1 MMLQRH
7 KSPQT
12 KATTVIAI
20 KVLVNDGMNPEGIE
34 IFQKAGIS
42 VDDRRRKPDEL
53 GRAIGGFDALT
64 VRSSTKVTK
73 QVIEAGASGNLKIIG
88 RQGVGFDN
96 IDVEAASQKGII
108 VKTAPYGNTNAVA
121 ELVIGLMLNVSRR
134 ISKADHTLKNG
145 KWSRRNMEGYELS
158 GKTVGLLGCGR
169 IAQRLSRLL
178 SGFGA
183 QVIGYDIALDK
194 VREAFPD
201 SRIKY
206 VSKEEVLRA
215 DYISLHT
222 GGNATVVGEKEI
234 ALMKPNAII
243 INTSRGQN
251 IDESALYQALKIGKI
266 AGAGLD
272 VYAEEPESESTDFV
286 NKLRG
291 LDNVVL
297 TPHLG
302 ASTKEAQMKTSI
314 EIARIV
320 VDYLLKGD
328 FSNSVNVGET
338 VEMEEKQVYPLF
350 IHHLDV
356 PGAFAQIDGK
366 LGEYKINIRENRS
379 REIGT
384 GHVLTVYLVHQLPSK
399 EALAELK
406 KLDIVLRV
414 AA

>member
-1 MMLQRH
+1 
-7 KSPQT
+7 
-12 KATTVIAI
+12 
-20 KVLVNDGMNPEGIE
+20 
-34 IFQKAGIS
+34 
-42 VDDRRRKPDEL
+42 
-53 GRAIGGFDALT
+53 
-64 VRSSTKVTK
+64 
-73 QVIEAGASGNLKIIG
+73 
-88 RQGVGFDN
+88 
-96 IDVEAASQKGII
+96 
-108 VKTAPYGNTNAVA
+108 
-121 ELVIGLMLNVSRR
+121 
-134 ISKADHTLKNG
+134 
-145 KWSRRNMEGYELS
+145 MEGYELS

-251 IDESALYQALKIGKI
+251 IDENALYQALKNGKI

-272 VYAEEPESESTDFV
+272 VYAEEPESEDTDFV

-399 EALAELK
+399 EVLAELK

>member
-1 MMLQRH
+1 MVVR
-7 KSPQT
+7 
-12 KATTVIAI
+12 
-20 KVLVNDGMNPEGIE
+20 VLLNDGMNPEGIE
-34 IFQKAGIS
+34 TFQKAGIS
-42 VDDRRRKPDEL
+42 VDDNKRKADEL
-53 GRAIGGFDALT
+53 LRDIGGFDALV

-73 QVIEAGASGNLKIIG
+73 EVLDAGASGNLKIIG

-96 IDVEAASQKGII
+96 IDVEAASQNGIL

-121 ELVIGLMLNVSRR
+121 ELVVGLMLNVSRK
-134 ISKADHTLKNG
+134 IAKADHMLKNG
-145 KWSRRNMEGYELS
+145 KWSRRNLEGYELS

-183 QVIGYDIALDK
+183 QVIGYDIALDR

-206 VSKEEVLRA
+206 LSKEEVLRA

-234 ALMKPNAII
+234 ALMKPSAVV
-243 INTSRGQN
+243 INTSRGRN
-251 IDESALYQALKIGKI
+251 IDEKALYQALKEGRI

-272 VYAEEPESESTDFV
+272 VYAEEPESENGDFA
-286 NKLRG
+286 NKLRE

-302 ASTKEAQMKTSI
+302 ASTKEAQVKTSM

-320 VDYLLKGD
+320 VDYLLRGD

-338 VEMEEKQVYPLF
+338 VEMEEKQVRPLF

-399 EALAELK
+399 EVLAELK
-406 KLDIVLRV
+406 KLDLVLRV

>member
-1 MMLQRH
+1 M
-7 KSPQT
+7 
-12 KATTVIAI
+12 VAI
-20 KVLVNDGMNPEGIE
+20 KVLINDGMNPEGIE
-34 IFQKAGIS
+34 IFKKAGIS
-42 VDDRRRKPDEL
+42 VDERRRKPDEL
-53 GRAIGGFDALT
+53 LKDIKGFDALT

-73 QVIEAGASGNLKIIG
+73 QVIEAGAMGNLKIIG

-96 IDVEAASQKGII
+96 IDVEAASQNGVI
-108 VKTAPYGNTNAVA
+108 VKSAPYGNTNAVA
-121 ELVIGLMLNVSRR
+121 ELVVGLMLNVARK
-134 ISKADHTLKNG
+134 ISKADDTLKKG
-145 KWSRRNMEGYELS
+145 RWSRRNLEGFELS

-183 QVIGYDIALDK
+183 QVIGYDIALDR
-194 VREAFPD
+194 VREAFPE
-201 SRIKY
+201 SRIRY
-206 VSKEEVLRA
+206 VSKEEVLGA
-215 DYISLHT
+215 DFISLHT
-222 GGNATVVGEKEI
+222 GGNQTVVGEKEI
-234 ALMKPNAII
+234 ALMKPHAIV
-243 INTSRGQN
+243 INTSRGRN
-251 IDESALYQALKIGKI
+251 IDEDALYRALKDGKI

-272 VYAEEPESESTDFV
+272 VYAEEPEAENSDFV
-286 NKLRG
+286 NKLRE

-302 ASTKEAQMKTSI
+302 ASTKEAQVKTSI
-314 EIARIV
+314 ETARIIV
-320 VDYLLKGD
+320 EYLLKGD

-384 GHVLTVYLVHQLPSK
+384 GHVLTVYFVHQLPSK
-399 EALAELK
+399 EVLAELK

-414 AA
+414 AV

>member
-1 MMLQRH
+1 VVVR
-7 KSPQT
+7 
-12 KATTVIAI
+12 
-20 KVLVNDGMNPEGIE
+20 VLLNDGMNPEGIE
-34 IFQKAGIS
+34 TFQKAGIS
-42 VDDRRRKPDEL
+42 VDDNKRKADEL
-53 GRAIGGFDALT
+53 LRDIGGFDALV

-73 QVIEAGASGNLKIIG
+73 EVLDAGASGNLKIIG

-96 IDVEAASQKGII
+96 IDVEAASQNGIL

-121 ELVIGLMLNVSRR
+121 ELVVGLMLNVSRK
-134 ISKADHTLKNG
+134 IAKADHMLKNG
-145 KWSRRNMEGYELS
+145 KWSRRNLEGYELS

-183 QVIGYDIALDK
+183 QVIGYDIALDR

-206 VSKEEVLRA
+206 LSKEEVLRA

-234 ALMKPNAII
+234 ALMKPSAVV
-243 INTSRGQN
+243 INTSRGRN
-251 IDESALYQALKIGKI
+251 IDEKALYQALKEGRI

-272 VYAEEPESESTDFV
+272 VYAEEPESENGDFA
-286 NKLRG
+286 NKLRE

-302 ASTKEAQMKTSI
+302 ASTKEAQVKTSM

-320 VDYLLKGD
+320 VDYLLRGD

-338 VEMEEKQVYPLF
+338 VEMEEKQVRPLF

-399 EALAELK
+399 EVLAELK
-406 KLDIVLRV
+406 KLDLVLRV

>member
-1 MMLQRH
+1 
-7 KSPQT
+7 
-12 KATTVIAI
+12 VVAI
-20 KVLVNDGMNPEGIE
+20 KVLINDGMNPEGIE
-34 IFQKAGIS
+34 IFRKAGIS

-53 GRAIGGFDALT
+53 LKDIKDFDALT

-73 QVIEAGASGNLKIIG
+73 QVIEAGAMGNLKIIG

-96 IDVEAASQKGII
+96 IDVEAASQNGVI
-108 VKTAPYGNTNAVA
+108 VKSAPYGNTNAVA
-121 ELVIGLMLNVSRR
+121 ELVVGLMLNVARK
-134 ISKADHTLKNG
+134 IAKADDTLKKG
-145 KWSRRNMEGYELS
+145 RWSRRNLEGFELS
-158 GKTVGLLGCGR
+158 GKTVGLFGCGR

-183 QVIGYDIALDK
+183 QVIGYDIALDR
-194 VREAFPD
+194 VREAFPE
-201 SRIKY
+201 SRIRY
-206 VSKEEVLRA
+206 VSKEEVLGA
-215 DYISLHT
+215 DFISLHT
-222 GGNATVVGEKEI
+222 GGNQTVVGAKDI
-234 ALMKPNAII
+234 GLMKPNAIV
-243 INTSRGQN
+243 INTSRGLN
-251 IDESALYQALKIGKI
+251 IDENALYEALKGGRI

-272 VYAEEPESESTDFV
+272 VFEEEPESENSDFV
-286 NKLRG
+286 NKLRE

-302 ASTKEAQMKTSI
+302 ASTKEAQVKTSI
-314 EIARIV
+314 EMARIV

-399 EALAELK
+399 EVLAELK

-414 AA
+414 VA